1 MPRYK
6 SIKDPLEFE
15 AAGPRVHGIPQSST
29 EPLGRGIRRRCVS
42 SQSPRAAISATST
55 DSLGSALAEPIASQL
70 TGWKPAEGEIQ
81 PLPLRSSWFWAGRR
95 TTPKTHGW
103 FREMRTNCCSSRLLA
118 PIVLLVAVA
127 LLGGAAA
134 TTTSCPANHYY
145 DGSACEP
152 CIAGTTAAAHP
163 ADNTHP
169 GCKCDGIPRVLTPT
183 ELNDGLDCPTACMD
197 GICYRISIF

>member
-1 MPRYK
+1 MSADGAVVFQGSRDGNLYAI
-6 SIKDPLEFE
+6 SVDRTCGNS
-15 AAGPRVHGIPQSST
+15 ASST
-29 EPLGRGIRRRCVS
+29 CPAPYASSPGATSCSPCPAGTTSPAGSTSQSDCVS
-42 SQSPRAAISATST
+42 
-55 DSLGSALAEPIASQL
+55 
-70 TGWKPAEGEIQ
+70 
-81 PLPLRSSWFWAGRR
+81 
-95 TTPKTHGW
+95 
-103 FREMRTNCCSSRLLA
+103 
-118 PIVLLVAVA
+118 
-127 LLGGAAA
+127 AA